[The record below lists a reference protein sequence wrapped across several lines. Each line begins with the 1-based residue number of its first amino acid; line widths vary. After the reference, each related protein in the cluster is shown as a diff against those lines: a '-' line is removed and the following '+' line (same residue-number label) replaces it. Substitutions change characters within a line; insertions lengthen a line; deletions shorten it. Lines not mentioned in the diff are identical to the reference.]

1 MATLFGVISN
11 SPKMALKIR
20 IKVFFYFFFLCLAL
34 QDGVPF
40 QAMISGVPVKT
51 NEEVVLEIFFASLL
65 TRRESS
71 VLGKEGK

>member
-20 IKVFFYFFFLCLAL
+20 IKVFLCLAL

-51 NEEVVLEIFFASLL
+51 NEEVVLEIFFTSLL
-65 TRRESS
+65 TRRKSS